1 MRGEHHPNGWFWTF
15 RPTGSVGPVNRR
27 AASTPLRY
35 PTGPP
40 RQTRRSMPLQA
51 RESGRARGIANEIAV
66 YGEPVPTRS
75 TAIDVRKAAFA
86 NFVARQ
92 LRYAKDE
99 RGWSVPQLARVAGI
113 SNQSIYRWRDGNWAR
128 SPQPEQVVAFC
139 DALDVPPTAAFA
151 ILWPGKS
158 SKPAAPDPAPMDPD
172 VEALLRM
179 LASPSTS
186 DDDRLV
192 IRATIRGL
200 VARSSERPSQARR
213 KVS

>member
-1 MRGEHHPNGWFWTF
+1 M
-15 RPTGSVGPVNRR
+15 
-27 AASTPLRY
+27 
-35 PTGPP
+35 
-40 RQTRRSMPLQA
+40 RRSMPLRA
-51 RESGRARGIANEIAV
+51 RESGHARGSGREITI

-75 TAIDVRKAAFA
+75 ASADVRKVAFG
-86 NFVARQ
+86 NFVQRQ
-92 LRYAKDE
+92 LRFARDE
-99 RGWSVPQLARVAGI
+99 RGWSVPQLAREAGI
-113 SNQSIYRWRDGNWAR
+113 SNQTIYRWRDGNWVR
-128 SPQPEQVVAFC
+128 SPLPEQVVAFC

-151 ILWPGKS
+151 ILWPGKTS
-158 SKPAAPDPAPMDPD
+158 RPVAPEPAPMDPD